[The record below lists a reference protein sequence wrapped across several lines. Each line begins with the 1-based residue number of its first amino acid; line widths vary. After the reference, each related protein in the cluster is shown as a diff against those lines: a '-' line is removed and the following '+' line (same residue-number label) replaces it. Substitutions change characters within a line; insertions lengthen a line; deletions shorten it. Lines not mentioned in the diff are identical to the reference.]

1 MSTEQGLLTQR
12 GLSGVRISVGGP
24 KGEKSRKER
33 EDQSSN
39 SFALTHMRVHT
50 HTHTHR
56 VDSRGEK
63 SGYILIARAF

>member
-1 MSTEQGLLTQR
+1 MTLSAR
-12 GLSGVRISVGGP
+12 GVLQNGISAGGP

-39 SFALTHMRVHT
+39 SFALTHMHVHT
-50 HTHTHR
+50 HTYTHTHR

-63 SGYILIARAF
+63 SGYILIERAF

>member
-1 MSTEQGLLTQR
+1 MTLSAR
-12 GLSGVRISVGGP
+12 GVLQNGISVGGP

-50 HTHTHR
+50 HTHTHTHTEWTLEVR
-56 VDSRGEK
+56 NQAI
-63 SGYILIARAF
+63 Y

>member
-1 MSTEQGLLTQR
+1 MT
-12 GLSGVRISVGGP
+12 LSAWGMLQNGIFAGGP

-39 SFALTHMRVHT
+39 SFVLTHI
-50 HTHTHR
+50 HTHR

-63 SGYILIARAF
+63 SGYILIEMAF

>member
-1 MSTEQGLLTQR
+1 MTLSAR
-12 GLSGVRISVGGP
+12 GVLQNGISVGGP